1 MSAPVREPRTAVMIR
16 VEVSWE
22 DSAGNVHN
30 GVGRMEDKS
39 PSGACLRVNQPI
51 AVGAKLRVQWRFEQ
65 FSGVVKYCR
74 REEWDY
80 IVGILRDANS
90 SLTPSSRLDVSLQ
103 QDVKTPDPPP
113 VVIGSDTPNELQDA
127 LRSQA
132 ASLKDLP
139 RAISLPQTIVEK
151 QTAPRTVN
159 PLPSP
164 NLLRG
169 EPDRDHVHRIAG
181 HHRDRIPPE
190 DLGAHRRTRLGT
202 IQFARTKEIPRE
214 GKSMARKWLEL
225 APWQNKQDSLSANS
239 TENNGA
245 GENKN
250 GKENSMQQPSASFA
264 KKEDRKS
271 ESVSGFQV
279 DLLPMED
286 IYRAA
291 GIMSPRKGYSVHKVV
306 EMLNSD
312 HIAGLAKEMRRAA
325 VLMALQVADISLG
338 QVQQDAKARQ
348 DALDCYEAEQT
359 KLIEA
364 EWARKAEE
372 NIRIEE
378 ELERVKEQYMARV
391 NRNLEAVAREKA
403 TFDRWRATKQQEV
416 QSITAAVDLCLKR
429 DAPEPVAAPLAT
441 ATAAAA
447 ANSPST
453 PAAGRRLSP

>member
-1 MSAPVREPRTAVMIR
+1 MSTPVPEPRTAVMIR

-22 DSAGNVHN
+22 DSAGNVRSLPA
-30 GVGRMEDKS
+30 RMEDKS
-39 PSGACLRVNQPI
+39 PRGACLRVNKPI
-51 AVGAKLRVQWRFEQ
+51 EVGAKLRVQWRFEQ

-80 IVGILRDANS
+80 IVGMLRDATS
-90 SLTPSSRLDVSLQ
+90 SLAPSSGLELSVQ
-103 QDVKTPDPPP
+103 QNVKTTDSSPA
-113 VVIGSDTPNELQDA
+113 VLQTNSDILQSA
-127 LRSQA
+127 LQSQA
-132 ASLKDLP
+132 ASLKDVP
-139 RAISLPQTIVEK
+139 RAISVPHTIVQNK
-151 QTAPRTVN
+151 TLRRTVN
-159 PLPSP
+159 TLPSAHP
-164 NLLRG
+164 TRG
-169 EPDRDHVHRIAG
+169 EPDRDHVHQTAD
-181 HHRDRIPPE
+181 HHRVRIPPPE
-190 DLGAHRRTRLGT
+190 DLGAHRRTRFRT
-202 IQFARTKEIPRE
+202 IQSPRTKEIPRE
-214 GKSMARKWLEL
+214 RKSMARKWLEL
-225 APWQNKQDSLSANS
+225 APWQAKQDSLSVS
-239 TENNGA
+239 TAENDGA

-250 GKENSMQQPSASFA
+250 GRENSMQQQSASFA

-271 ESVSGFQV
+271 ESVSGFHV

-291 GIMSPRKGYSVHKVV
+291 GIVNPRKGYSVHKVV

-378 ELERVKEQYMARV
+378 ELERVKEQYSARV

-403 TFDRWRATKQQEV
+403 TFNRWLAMKQQEV
-416 QSITAAVDLCLKR
+416 QSISAAVDLCLKR
-429 DAPEPVAAPLAT
+429 DVPEPAVAPLVTATVAAAG
-441 ATAAAA
+441 
-447 ANSPST
+447 ANSLLTPSA
-453 PAAGRRLSP
+453 PKL